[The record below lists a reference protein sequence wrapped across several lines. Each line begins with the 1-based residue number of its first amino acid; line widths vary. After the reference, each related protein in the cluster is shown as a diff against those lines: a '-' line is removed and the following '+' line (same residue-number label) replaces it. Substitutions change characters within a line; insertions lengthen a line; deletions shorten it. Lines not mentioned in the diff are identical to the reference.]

1 VDTLANSTETLAI
14 VVSIFFFT
22 SNLSGV
28 FLPVYFRESGLTL
41 LEIVEV
47 LLFTFLVIG
56 LLPITLMKIFR
67 NFEAIFTAGIFAT
80 MLFNIVLIFV
90 KDPIVLGL
98 FYGLSM
104 ATFWPSFNLLQ
115 FRLSEMKVRART
127 MSALS
132 VVIPGIA
139 SVIGPAVGS
148 FIIIDFSFTALFS
161 FSIVLYLV
169 AFVVSLRIKFA
180 VEIQKFK
187 VPRGRIFQFF
197 FATFVLWGFIESY
210 WLPYPFFVLSV
221 ASTVL
226 NMGLIYAIS
235 GLLIAVITFVVS
247 WISDVKRMRIEFSII
262 SALMYA
268 AWYFAIANSS
278 TMYQLVTF
286 SIISGLAS
294 AFGLSWFVYYADV
307 FPKENYASILVL
319 MEVGLMMGRI
329 ANLAPTYALISIND
343 YASYFMLLGVVSLF
357 FIPFYAKSKQ
367 FNDKKKV
374 WSTNAKA

>member
-14 VVSIFFFT
+14 VVSIFFFA

-41 LEIVEV
+41 LQIVEV

-56 LLPITLMKIFR
+56 LLPITLVKIFG

-90 KDPIVLGL
+90 KNPVVLGL

-127 MSALS
+127 MSVFS

-148 FIIIDFSFTALFS
+148 FIITDFSFTALFS
-161 FSIVLYLV
+161 FSIVLYLI

-180 VEIQKFK
+180 VEIQKFA
-187 VPRGRIFQFF
+187 VPKSRRFQLFF
-197 FATFVLWGFIESY
+197 VTFILWGFIESY

-221 ASTVL
+221 AGTVL

-235 GLLIAVITFVVS
+235 GLLIVIITFAVS
-247 WISDVKRMRIEFSII
+247 WISDVKTMRVEFSII
-262 SALMYA
+262 SAMMYV
-268 AWYFAIANSS
+268 AWYFAIANAS
-278 TMYQLVTF
+278 TMYQVMGF

-294 AFGLSWFVYYADV
+294 AFGLSWFAYYADV

-319 MEVGLMMGRI
+319 MEVGLMIGRI
-329 ANLAPTYALISIND
+329 INLAPTYTFLSENN
-343 YASYFMLLGVVSLF
+343 YAIYFMLLGVVSLF
-357 FIPFYAKSKQ
+357 FVPFFAKSK
-367 FNDKKKV
+367 K
-374 WSTNAKA
+374 S

>member
-1 VDTLANSTETLAI
+1 VDTLANSTKTLAI
-14 VVSIFFFT
+14 VVSIFFFA

-41 LEIVEV
+41 IQIVEV

-56 LLPITLMKIFR
+56 LLPITLVKIFS

-90 KDPIVLGL
+90 KNPVVLGL

-127 MSALS
+127 MSVFS

-148 FIIIDFSFTALFS
+148 FIITDFSFTTLFS
-161 FSIVLYLV
+161 FSIVLYLI

-180 VEIQKFK
+180 VEIQKFA
-187 VPRGRIFQFF
+187 VPKGRCFQLFF
-197 FATFVLWGFIESY
+197 VTFILWGFIESF

-221 ASTVL
+221 AGTVL
-226 NMGLIYAIS
+226 NMGLIYAVS
-235 GLLIAVITFVVS
+235 GLLIVIITFAVS
-247 WISDVKRMRIEFSII
+247 WISDVKTMRIEFSII
-262 SALMYA
+262 SAITYA
-268 AWYFAIANSS
+268 IWYFAIANAS
-278 TMYQLVTF
+278 TMYQVVVF

-294 AFGLSWFVYYADV
+294 AFGLSWFAYYADV

-319 MEVGLMMGRI
+319 MEVGLMLGRI
-329 ANLAPTYALISIND
+329 INLAPMYTFLSGSNYAM
-343 YASYFMLLGVVSLF
+343 YFMLLGVVSLLL
-357 FIPFYAKSKQ
+357 IPFFAKSKKPS
-367 FNDKKKV
+367 NKK
-374 WSTNAKA
+374 SSDH

>member
-1 VDTLANSTETLAI
+1 MQNSTKTLAI

-47 LLFTFLVIG
+47 FLFTFLVIG

-67 NFEAIFTAGIFAT
+67 NFEAILSAGVFAT
-80 MLFNIVLIFV
+80 MLFNIVLIYV
-90 KDPIVLGL
+90 KNPIALGL

-127 MSALS
+127 MSLFS

-139 SVIGPAVGS
+139 SVIGPVIGS
-148 FIIIDFSFTALFS
+148 FIITDFSFTSLFAV
-161 FSIVLYLV
+161 SIVLYLV
-169 AFVVSLRIKFA
+169 AFLVSLRIKFA
-180 VEIQKFK
+180 VEIQKLT
-187 VPRGRIFQFF
+187 VPKGRIFQIFF
-197 FATFVLWGFIESY
+197 VTFVLWGLMESY
-210 WLPYPFFVLSV
+210 WLSYPFFVLSV
-221 ASTVL
+221 SGTVL
-226 NMGLIYAIS
+226 NMGLIYAVS
-235 GLLIAVITFVVS
+235 GLFIAVITFFVS
-247 WISDVKRMRIEFSII
+247 WISDVKRMRVEFSVI
-262 SALMYA
+262 SAIMYA
-268 AWYFAIANSS
+268 AWYFALANSS
-278 TMYQLVTF
+278 TMYQVVAF

-294 AFGLSWFVYYADV
+294 AFGLSWFAYYADV

-319 MEVGLMMGRI
+319 MEIGLMMGRI
-329 ANLAPTYALISIND
+329 ANLAPTYALISRND
-343 YASYFMLLGVVSLF
+343 YASYFMLLGVISLF

-367 FNDKKKV
+367 SDDKNKQIKAINVKV
-374 WSTNAKA
+374 